1 MKNILLVSED
11 YIKENSNLNDNTWG
25 KYLLPAIR
33 EAQELNL
40 TEFIGEGLYNR
51 IIDLVDTGDIAM
63 PVNVA
68 YKALLDDYIRKY
80 LMYQA
85 LANIVPYINVAM
97 ANIGTVIHNDEHV
110 QILSAGN
117 IELVQNDYQF
127 KADAYCAKMQRHI
140 LDNIEAFPEVDNCAC
155 QKIKAHLDSSASCSF
170 WLGGPRAYNY

>member
-11 YIKENSNLNDNTWG
+11 YIKESSNISDNLYG
-25 KYLLPAIR
+25 KYLLPAVR

-51 IIDLVDTGDIAM
+51 IIELVDTGDITL
-63 PVNVA
+63 PDNVA

-85 LANIVPYINVAM
+85 LANIVPYANVAM
-97 ANIGTVIHNDEHV
+97 SNIGTVVHNDEHV
-110 QILSAGN
+110 QTLSQGN

-140 LDNIEAFPEVDNCAC
+140 LDNIDAFPEIDNCAC
-155 QKIKAHLDSSASCSF
+155 EKIKAHLNSSASTGWF
-170 WLGGPRAYNY
+170 LGGPRAYKY